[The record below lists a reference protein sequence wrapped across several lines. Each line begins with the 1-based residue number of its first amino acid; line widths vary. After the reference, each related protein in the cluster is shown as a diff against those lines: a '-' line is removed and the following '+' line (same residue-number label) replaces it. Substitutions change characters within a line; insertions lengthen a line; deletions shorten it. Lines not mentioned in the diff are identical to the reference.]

1 MHQDTAGTKSNQIW
15 NSQDQNPIP
24 AKRAAEPP
32 GALLLRI
39 PSPWREVISLLLHL
53 FTKNHSAP
61 DLLDYDQ
68 AAARIGISTRKLS
81 ELVNTGRLTESFHY
95 IRLDTVVRFHPDIAL
110 RLFRK
115 PPHSSVPLDCRQ
127 ESKPKED
134 NPLPPKKGN
143 SRHHQRRR
151 TGNKTQVDLDY

>member
-1 MHQDTAGTKSNQIW
+1 MQQDTSTTKTNHIC
-15 NSQDQNPIP
+15 DVRGQNPIP
-24 AKRAAEPP
+24 ATRAIEKP
-32 GALLLRI
+32 GTLLLRI
-39 PSPWREVISLLLHL
+39 PSPWREFISLLLNL
-53 FTKNHSAP
+53 FTKSNSAP

-81 ELVNTGRLTESFHY
+81 ELVNTGRLTECFHY

-115 PPHSSVPLDCRQ
+115 PPHSSAPLECRQ
-127 ESKPKED
+127 EPQ
-134 NPLPPKKGN
+134 PLPQKEGK